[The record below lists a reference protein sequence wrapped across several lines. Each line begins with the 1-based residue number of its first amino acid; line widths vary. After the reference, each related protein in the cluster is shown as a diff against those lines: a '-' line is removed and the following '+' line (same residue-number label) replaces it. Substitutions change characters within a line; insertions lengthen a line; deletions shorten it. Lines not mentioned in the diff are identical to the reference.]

1 MNGPMYFDDLRI
13 GDTWRS
19 RARTITE
26 VDIVNFAGITGDYDS
41 LHVDYEFAAK
51 SPYGKP
57 IAHGLLGLSFVAGLG
72 SHSPWVYTVAFV
84 RIDQWRFTGPIFI
97 GDTVHVLTEV
107 LAKENKG
114 RQTGLV
120 SWRRQLI
127 NQHGHTVQ
135 DGTLQTLVR
144 INQTQTAPKSASTT
158 AAPHKPAAELSSK

>member
-1 MNGPMYFDDLRI
+1 MNGPLSFDDLRI

-26 VDIVNFAGITGDYDS
+26 VDVVNFAGMTGDYDS
-41 LHVDYEFAAK
+41 LHVDHEFAAN

-72 SHSPWVYTVAFV
+72 SHSPWVHTVAFV
-84 RIDQWRFTGPIFI
+84 RIDAWRFLGPIYI

-107 LAKENKG
+107 LSKETKG

-120 SWRRQLI
+120 NWRRQLL
-127 NQHGHTVQ
+127 NQHGHQVQ
-135 DGTLQTLVR
+135 EGTLQTLVR
-144 INQTQTAPKSASTT
+144 TSHAARPAPLTPAGELATQ
-158 AAPHKPAAELSSK
+158 